1 MSSLNHSAHAVG
13 AVPASITGGAGTA
26 DARGDAPDIWIVAK
40 GDGDAAGAVGNDWTV
55 TFDRASTY
63 DAAKD
68 LDIDVRVNSR
78 DQSVFVRFNN
88 GAAKF
93 ADLKAALEANS
104 AFDALFEVKVDADQA
119 TTTGGACGKEA
130 NLALAIPTLA
140 RGADA
145 SRTTLADGMTKAAIQ
160 ITFNAYIS
168 AVGHGNLLQ
177 DVLADALPR
186 YQQVDAVVDIESVLT
201 FLGLGET
208 GSVTEDSITATFPG
222 TKVTYSMTTARAF
235 ALPQPRDL
243 VVTTGVAATD
253 LDTTNYNDILSVA
266 TGYAADVD
274 TTANVDEGKNGPS
287 QVRIAASS
295 AVEAPK

>member
-13 AVPASITGGAGTA
+13 AVPSSITGGAGTA
-26 DARGDAPDIWIVAK
+26 DDREDAPDIWIVAK

-119 TTTGGACGKEA
+119 TVTGGACGKEA

-160 ITFNAYIS
+160 ITFNAYVKEE
-168 AVGHGNLLQ
+168 VGHGQLLQ

-235 ALPQPRDL
+235 ALPLPRDL
-243 VVTTGVAATD
+243 VVTTGVAATN
-253 LDTTNYNDILSVA
+253 LEATSYNDTLNVA

-274 TTANVDEGKNGPS
+274 ESKNGPS
-287 QVRIAASS
+287 QVRIARSS